1 MSKQF
6 GYHKK
11 HLQSLGIPLAA
22 EKVEGPSTI
31 STFLGIMIDT
41 VKMEIS
47 LPDPKLLRICQTMQD
62 WLTKWRAKKTEM
74 VSLVGL
80 LQHASERWKDNHE
93 QDVFNHC
100 MDKRWIT
107 SDTSM

>member
-6 GYHKK
+6 GYHKE